1 MGKYPTNHD
10 YLPVCSYEWMT
21 SSLQTVKSG
30 TNQLTY
36 IWKMINVEI
45 YHILRNLKSALI
57 LHTLMA
63 WG

>member
-30 TNQLTY
+30 TIQTDLHMGKCPYMSKYITY
-36 IWKMINVEI
+36 
-45 YHILRNLKSALI
+45 
-57 LHTLMA
+57 
-63 WG
+63 